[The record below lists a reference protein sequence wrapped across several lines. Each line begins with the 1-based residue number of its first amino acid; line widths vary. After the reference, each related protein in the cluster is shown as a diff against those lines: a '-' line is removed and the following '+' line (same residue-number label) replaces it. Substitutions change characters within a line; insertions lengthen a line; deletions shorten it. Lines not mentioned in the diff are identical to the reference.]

1 MAWTFSLNQAD
12 IRSATPAFTGK
23 LQLGRPASRGTNP
36 ISFIEEGGNPTSRW
50 SALKQDGQGRAVS
63 PAGAVRNTT
72 PASFG
77 RKAKNPGGYTRG
89 QSPSL
94 SGLGRR
100 LRVDTYL
107 QNAYIWGMEVQFTPE
122 IEARLDRLANETG
135 RSKDEFVQDAMAGYF
150 DELAQVR
157 EMLDSRY
164 DDIKSGRV
172 KLIPGD
178 EVIARLRAK
187 SAARRS
193 QHS

>member
-1 MAWTFSLNQAD
+1 
-12 IRSATPAFTGK
+12 
-23 LQLGRPASRGTNP
+23 
-36 ISFIEEGGNPTSRW
+36 
-50 SALKQDGQGRAVS
+50 
-63 PAGAVRNTT
+63 
-72 PASFG
+72 
-77 RKAKNPGGYTRG
+77 
-89 QSPSL
+89 
-94 SGLGRR
+94 
-100 LRVDTYL
+100 
-107 QNAYIWGMEVQFTPE
+107 MEVQFTPE

-157 EMLDSRY
+157 ELLDSRY